1 MNRMNWAILPVA
13 LAALVATP
21 ATASGT
27 MSLPEQKE
35 TLSSY
40 RSCVVRL
47 KQAMKEDKA
56 APTPRKLRDDG
67 STREVTLDMR
77 SKGVEKLG
85 KQHAR
90 YEARIWYHHG
100 RATAE
105 GSQIEVSHSW
115 EHRALECK
123 GNVLTINASNGF
135 TSSTFEPAS

>member
-27 MSLPEQKE
+27 MALPEQKE

-77 SKGVEKLG
+77 SKGVEKQG

>member
-1 MNRMNWAILPVA
+1 MNRLNWAIIPVA
-13 LAALVATP
+13 LAALVATQ
-21 ATASGT
+21 ATASGM

-56 APTPRKLRDDG
+56 APAPRKLREDG

-105 GSQIEVSHSW
+105 GSQIEVNHSW

-123 GNVLTINASNGF
+123 GNVLTTNASTGF

>member
-1 MNRMNWAILPVA
+1 MNRLNWAIIPVA
-13 LAALVATP
+13 LAALVATQ
-21 ATASGT
+21 ATASGM

-56 APTPRKLRDDG
+56 APAPRKLREDG

-105 GSQIEVSHSW
+105 GSQIEVNHSW

-123 GNVLTINASNGF
+123 GNVLTTNASNGF

>member
-1 MNRMNWAILPVA
+1 MNRLNWAILPVA

-56 APTPRKLRDDG
+56 APAPRKLREDG

-90 YEARIWYHHG
+90 YEARVWYHHG

-105 GSQIEVSHSW
+105 GSQVEVNHSW
-115 EHRALECK
+115 EHRALECM
-123 GNVLTINASNGF
+123 GNVLTTNASNGF